1 MQKLNRFLRS
11 WAGYFRYG
19 NSAWEFSKLRVYAAL
34 RFLLWWTNRRHWRR
48 PNVWRRR
55 MHGVADRLGLLTPA
69 GWVVASRPNR
79 PWPEQPN
86 ASR

>member
-1 MQKLNRFLRS
+1 MQKLNRFLRG

-48 PNVWRRR
+48 PNVCD
-55 MHGVADRLGLLTPA
+55 AACT
-69 GWVVASRPNR
+69 ASQTA
-79 PWPEQPN
+79 WGC
-86 ASR
+86 